1 MHWMN
6 VTASSTSDSLDALE
20 TWFWDHG
27 AVSVTVEDGLDKPI
41 FEPPPGEHPVWDEVM
56 VTGLFESDISIDN
69 LTMELAR
76 DSYKLE
82 DVARLDDR
90 AWEREWLSRF
100 KPMQFGRRL
109 WICPTGFSL
118 EPAGKV
124 IVELDPGL
132 AFGTGT
138 HETTR
143 LCLEYLDAIE
153 VGGRDVIDYGCGSG
167 ILAIASAL
175 LGAKKVTGIDID
187 PQALVATTE
196 NAKRNS
202 VTIDTHF
209 PGVALQPSEIV
220 LANILAQ
227 PLVELA
233 PMLIET
239 MKPDGL
245 LILSGIMSGQ
255 ADWVVQAYVDQIDQ
269 VELVDR
275 TELNGWVRLVWKR
288 T

>member
-1 MHWMN
+1 MHWVN
-6 VTASSTSDSLDALE
+6 VSASSTKSRLVVLE
-20 TWFWDHG
+20 AWFWDHG
-27 AVSVTVEDGLDKPI
+27 AVSVTLEDSLDKPI
-41 FEPPPGEHPVWDEVM
+41 FEPGPGEHPLWDEVI
-56 VTGLFESDISIDN
+56 VTGLFDSDISVEN

-76 DSYKLE
+76 DNHKLK
-82 DVARLDDR
+82 DIARLDDR

-109 WICPTGFSL
+109 WVCPTGFSL
-118 EPAGKV
+118 ESGGKV
-124 IVELDPGL
+124 IVKLDPGL

-153 VGGRDVIDYGCGSG
+153 VGGLHVIDYGCGSG
-167 ILAIASAL
+167 ILAIAAAL
-175 LGAKKVTGIDID
+175 LGAKKVTGIDND
-187 PQALVATTE
+187 PQALAATAE

-202 VTIDTHF
+202 VGIDTHL
-209 PGVALQPSEIV
+209 PGVALVPSEIV
-220 LANILAQ
+220 IANILAQ
-227 PLVELA
+227 PLMELA
-233 PMLIET
+233 PILIKA

-255 ADWVVQAYVDQIDQ
+255 ADLVVEAYVDQVD
-269 VELVDR
+269 LVNR

>member
-6 VTASSTSDSLDALE
+6 VTASSTSVRLDGLE

-27 AVSVTVEDGLDKPI
+27 AVSVTVEDKLNKPI
-41 FEPPPGEHPVWDEVM
+41 YEPLPGEHPLWDEVL
-56 VTGLFESDISIDN
+56 VTGLFESDISVEN

-76 DSYKLE
+76 DNYKLE
-82 DVARLDDR
+82 DVVRLDDR

-109 WICPTGFSL
+109 WVCPTGFSL

-124 IVELDPGL
+124 IIQLDPGL

-143 LCLEYLDAIE
+143 LCLEYLDAID

-175 LGAKKVTGIDID
+175 LGAKTVTGIDID
-187 PQALVATTE
+187 PQALAATTE
-196 NAKRNS
+196 NARRNS
-202 VTIDTHF
+202 VTVDTYL
-209 PGVALQPSEIV
+209 PGVALVASEIV

-239 MKPDGL
+239 MKAGGL
-245 LILSGIMSGQ
+245 LILSGIMSSQ
-255 ADWVVQAYVDQIDQ
+255 ADMVVEAYAGE

-275 TELNGWVRLVWKR
+275 TELNGWVRLVWRR

>member
-1 MHWMN
+1 MYWMN
-6 VTASSTSDSLDALE
+6 VSASSTKGRLDLLE
-20 TWFWDHG
+20 AWFWDHG

-41 FEPPPGEHPVWDEVM
+41 FEPPPGEHPLWEEVM
-56 VTGLFESDISIDN
+56 VTGLFESDVSVEN

-76 DSYKLE
+76 DNYKLE

-109 WICPTGFSL
+109 WVCPTGFSL
-118 EPAGKV
+118 EPGGKV
-124 IVELDPGL
+124 IIELDPGL

-153 VGGRDVIDYGCGSG
+153 VGGLDVIDYGCGSG

-175 LGAKKVTGIDID
+175 LGAKKVTGIDND
-187 PQALVATTE
+187 PQALTATTD
-196 NAKRNS
+196 NAKRNL
-202 VTIDTHF
+202 VTVGTHF
-209 PGVALQPSEIV
+209 PGVALVPSDIV

-233 PMLIET
+233 PMLVET

-245 LILSGIMSGQ
+245 LILSGIMSSQ
-255 ADWVVQAYVDQIDQ
+255 ADWVVQAYLELVEL

>member
-1 MHWMN
+1 MYWMN
-6 VTASSTSDSLDALE
+6 VSASSTKSRLDVLE
-20 TWFWDHG
+20 AWFWDHG

-41 FEPPPGEHPVWDEVM
+41 FEPPPGEHPLWDEVM
-56 VTGLFESDISIDN
+56 VTGLFESDISVEN

-76 DSYKLE
+76 DNYKLE
-82 DVARLDDR
+82 DVVRLDDR

-109 WICPTGFSL
+109 WVCPTGFAL
-118 EPAGKV
+118 EPGGKV
-124 IVELDPGL
+124 IIELDPGL

-143 LCLEYLDAIE
+143 LCLEYLDTIE
-153 VGGRDVIDYGCGSG
+153 VDGLDVLDYGCGSG

-175 LGAKKVTGIDID
+175 LGARKVTGIDND
-187 PQALVATTE
+187 PQALTATTE
-196 NAKRNS
+196 NAKRNK
-202 VTIDTHF
+202 VAVDTHL
-209 PGVALQPSEIV
+209 PGVALLPSDIV

-227 PLVELA
+227 PLVEMA
-233 PMLIET
+233 PMLVET
-239 MKPDGL
+239 MKPGGL
-245 LILSGIMSGQ
+245 LILSGIMSSQ
-255 ADWVVQAYVDQIDQ
+255 ADWVLQAYVDL

>member
-1 MHWMN
+1 MHWIN
-6 VTASSTSDSLDALE
+6 VTASATKVRLDALE

-41 FEPPPGEHPVWDEVM
+41 FEPPPGEHPIWDEVM

-76 DSYKLE
+76 DNHKLE
-82 DVARLDDR
+82 EVATLDDR
-90 AWEREWLSRF
+90 VWEREWLSRF

-109 WICPTGFSL
+109 WVCPTGFSL

-124 IVELDPGL
+124 IIELDPGL

-153 VGGRDVIDYGCGSG
+153 VGGLDVIDYGCGSG

-175 LGAKKVTGIDID
+175 LGAKKVTGIDND
-187 PQALVATTE
+187 RQALVATTE

-202 VTIDTHF
+202 VTVDTHF
-209 PGVALQPSEIV
+209 PGVALEPSEIV

-233 PMLIET
+233 PMLVES
-239 MKPDGL
+239 MKPGGL
-245 LILSGIMSGQ
+245 LILSGIMSSQ
-255 ADWVVQAYVDQIDQ
+255 ADWVVQAYVDQVES

>member
-1 MHWMN
+1 MYWMN
-6 VTASSTSDSLDALE
+6 VSASSTKGRLDVLE

-41 FEPPPGEHPVWDEVM
+41 FEPPPGEHPLWEEVM
-56 VTGLFESDISIDN
+56 VTGLFESDVSVEN

-76 DSYKLE
+76 DNYKLE

-109 WICPTGFSL
+109 WVCPTGFSL
-118 EPAGKV
+118 EPGGKV
-124 IVELDPGL
+124 IIELDPGL

-153 VGGRDVIDYGCGSG
+153 VGGLDVIDYGCGSG

-175 LGAKKVTGIDID
+175 LGAKKVTGIDND
-187 PQALVATTE
+187 SQALTATTE
-196 NAKRNS
+196 NAKRNL
-202 VTIDTHF
+202 VTVGTHF
-209 PGVALQPSEIV
+209 PGVALVPSDIV

-233 PMLIET
+233 PMLVET

-245 LILSGIMSGQ
+245 LILSGIMSSQ
-255 ADWVVQAYVDQIDQ
+255 ADWVVQAYLEL

>member
-1 MHWMN
+1 
-6 VTASSTSDSLDALE
+6 
-20 TWFWDHG
+20 
-27 AVSVTVEDGLDKPI
+27 
-41 FEPPPGEHPVWDEVM
+41 
-56 VTGLFESDISIDN
+56 VTGLFESDISVEN

-76 DSYKLE
+76 DNHKLE

-109 WICPTGFSL
+109 WVCPTGFSL
-118 EPAGKV
+118 ESGGKV

-153 VGGRDVIDYGCGSG
+153 VGGLHVIDYGCGSG
-167 ILAIASAL
+167 ILAIAAAL
-175 LGAKKVTGIDID
+175 LGAKKVTGIDND
-187 PQALVATTE
+187 PQALAATAE

-202 VTIDTHF
+202 VDIDTHF
-209 PGVALQPSEIV
+209 PGVALVPSEIV
-220 LANILAQ
+220 VANILAQ
-227 PLVELA
+227 PLMELA
-233 PMLIET
+233 PILIKA

-255 ADWVVQAYVDQIDQ
+255 ADLVVEAYVDQVD
-269 VELVDR
+269 LVNR

>member
-1 MHWMN
+1 MYWMN
-6 VTASSTSDSLDALE
+6 VSASSTKGRLDVLE
-20 TWFWDHG
+20 AWFWDHG

-41 FEPPPGEHPVWDEVM
+41 FEPPPGEHPLWDQVM
-56 VTGLFESDISIDN
+56 VTGLFESDISVEN

-76 DSYKLE
+76 DNHKLE

-109 WICPTGFSL
+109 WVCPTGFSL
-118 EPAGKV
+118 QPGGKV
-124 IVELDPGL
+124 IIELDPGL
-132 AFGTGT
+132 AFGTGS

-153 VGGRDVIDYGCGSG
+153 VGGLDVIDYGCGSG

-175 LGAKKVTGIDID
+175 LGAKKVTGIDND
-187 PQALVATTE
+187 PQALTATTV
-196 NAKRNS
+196 NAKRNL
-202 VTIDTHF
+202 VTVGTHS
-209 PGVALQPSEIV
+209 PGVALEPSDIV

-239 MKPDGL
+239 MKPNGL
-245 LILSGIMSGQ
+245 LILSGIMSSQ
-255 ADWVVQAYVDQIDQ
+255 ADGVIQAYVEHDEI

>member
-6 VTASSTSDSLDALE
+6 VSASSTKGSLDVLE
-20 TWFWDHG
+20 AWFWDHG
-27 AVSVTVEDGLDKPI
+27 AVSVTVEDELDKPI
-41 FEPPPGEHPVWDEVM
+41 FEPPPGEHPLWEEVM
-56 VTGLFESDISIDN
+56 VTGLFESDISIEN

-76 DSYKLE
+76 DNYKLKK
-82 DVARLDDR
+82 VTRLDDR

-109 WICPTGFSL
+109 WVCPTGFSL

-124 IVELDPGL
+124 IIELDPGL

-153 VGGRDVIDYGCGSG
+153 LSGLDVIDYGCGSG
-167 ILAIASAL
+167 ILGIASAL
-175 LGAKKVTGIDID
+175 LGAKKVTGVDND
-187 PQALVATTE
+187 PQALAATVE
-196 NAKRNS
+196 NARRNS
-202 VTIDTHF
+202 VTVDTHF
-209 PGVALQPSEIV
+209 PGVALLPSEVV

-239 MKPDGL
+239 MTPGGL
-245 LILSGIMSGQ
+245 LILSGIMSDQ
-255 ADWVVQAYVDQIDQ
+255 ADWVVQAYVDQINQ

-275 TELNGWVRLVWKR
+275 TQLNGWVRLVWKR

>member
-1 MHWMN
+1 MYWMN
-6 VTASSTSDSLDALE
+6 VSASSTKGRLDVLE
-20 TWFWDHG
+20 AWFWDHG

-41 FEPPPGEHPVWDEVM
+41 FEPPPGEHPLWDEVM
-56 VTGLFESDISIDN
+56 VTGLFESDISIEN

-82 DVARLDDR
+82 NVARLDDR

-109 WICPTGFSL
+109 WVCPTGFSL
-118 EPAGKV
+118 EPGGKV
-124 IVELDPGL
+124 IIELDPGL

-153 VGGRDVIDYGCGSG
+153 VGGLDVIDYGCGSG

-175 LGAKKVTGIDID
+175 LGAKKVTGIDND
-187 PQALVATTE
+187 PQALTATTE
-196 NAKRNS
+196 NAKRNL
-202 VTIDTHF
+202 VTVGTHF
-209 PGVALQPSEIV
+209 PGVALEPSDIV

-233 PMLIET
+233 PMLVDT

-245 LILSGIMSGQ
+245 LILSGIMSSQ
-255 ADWVVQAYVDQIDQ
+255 ADWVIQAYVELVEL